1 MDFLILII
9 KSITSLFALFILTNA
24 LGKKQI
30 NQLNM
35 FDYVIGISIGNV
47 VAEMTVNKEVVFLD
61 GIIVMT
67 IYSLISILVS
77 LLTLK
82 SLKFRKLIC
91 GSPNILIENGN
102 IKEKELKKTRIDI
115 NELLE
120 EARINGYFDI
130 TEIEYAIMETNGKIS
145 FLPKSKY
152 VPVKRNDLKMNVPYK
167 GLSLELVI
175 DGEIIYKNLKKIKKN
190 KEWLITRLNN
200 MNYKSINKILLVIID
215 TDEKITVYEKRQ

>member
-9 KSITSLFALFILTNA
+9 KSIASLFALFILTNA

-47 VAEMTVNKEVVFLD
+47 VAEMTVNKEVVFID

-67 IYSLISILVS
+67 IYSLISIFVS
-77 LLTLK
+77 YLGMK
-82 SLKFRKLIC
+82 SLFFRKLVC
-91 GSPNILIENGN
+91 GTPVILIENGKIN
-102 IKEKELKKTRIDI
+102 EKDLKKTRIDI

-130 TEIEYAIMETNGKIS
+130 TEIEYALMETNGKIS

-152 VPVKRNDLKMNVPYK
+152 KPITKNDLKMDSPYK
-167 GLSLELVI
+167 GLSLELII
-175 DGEIIYKNLKKIKKN
+175 DGEIILKNLKKINKSKK
-190 KEWLITRLNN
+190 WLITRLNN
-200 MNYKSINKILLVIID
+200 MNFYNIDNVLLAIID
-215 TDEKITVYEKRQ
+215 TDEKISVYEKS

>member
-1 MDFLILII
+1 MDFLILLI
-9 KSITSLFALFILTNA
+9 KSIISLFALFIFTNA

-47 VAEMTVNKEVVFLD
+47 VAEMTINKEVIFFD
-61 GIIVMT
+61 GIIVMA
-67 IYSLISILVS
+67 IYSLISIFVS
-77 LLTLK
+77 FLEMK
-82 SLKFRKLIC
+82 SLFFRKVFC
-91 GSPNILIENGN
+91 GNPTILIENGK
-102 IKEKELKKTRIDI
+102 IKKNGLKKSRIDI

-152 VPVKRNDLKMNVPYK
+152 KPITKNDLKIESPYK
-167 GLSLELVI
+167 GLSLELII
-175 DGEIIYKNLKKIKKN
+175 DGEIISKNLDKIKKSR
-190 KEWLITRLNN
+190 EWLITRLNN
-200 MNYKSINKILLVIID
+200 MNYKNIKKLLLVVID
-215 TDEKITVYEKRQ
+215 TNEKITVYENN

>member
-1 MDFLILII
+1 MDFFVLVI
-9 KSITSLFALFILTNA
+9 KSVFSLFALFILTSA

-47 VAEMTVNKEVVFLD
+47 VAEMTINKEVIFMD
-61 GIIVMT
+61 GIIVMA
-67 IYSLISILVS
+67 IYSFISIGVS

-82 SLKFRKLIC
+82 NLHIRKLIC
-91 GSPNILIENGN
+91 GSPNILIENGFIN
-102 IKEKELKKTRIDI
+102 NKELKKVRIDI

-120 EARINGYFDI
+120 EARLNGYFDI

-152 VPVKRNDLKMNVPYK
+152 NPVSRNDLDIKSPYK

-175 DGEIIYKNLKKIKKN
+175 DGEIILKNLKKINKSKK
-190 KEWLITRLNN
+190 WLITRLNN
-200 MNYKSINKILLVIID
+200 MNFYNIDNVLLAIID
-215 TDEKITVYEKRQ
+215 TDEKISVYEKS